1 MELKN
6 RIKELIKNT
15 GLKQVEFA
23 NKIKVDPS
31 YISKLLSENSKTIP
45 SDRLLNDICREFN
58 VSEEWLRTGK
68 GEMYTLTEND
78 ALLAEALAQIAVS
91 DDEKIRQIVTNLCYL
106 DEKYVD
112 MISDLIANLTE
123 DQKKSKKEK

>member
-6 RIKELIKNT
+6 RIKELIKST

-23 NKIKVDPS
+23 NRIKVDPS
-31 YISKLLSENSKTIP
+31 YISKLLSDNSKTVP

-68 GEMYTLTEND
+68 GEMHTITEND
-78 ALLAEALAQIAVS
+78 ALLAEALAQIADS
-91 DDEKIRQIVTNLCYL
+91 DDERIRQIVTGLCYL

-112 MISDLIANLTE
+112 IVCDLINNLAQ
-123 DQKKSKKEK
+123 DSKKGK